1 MTVKKK
7 GPIRLDQITP
17 EEKMKYEVA
26 EELGLLDKVLA
37 EGCKSLSSKES
48 DGLEGAGDRT
58 QLPGSSKALW
68 KRGKS
73 NKSITNV
80 N

>member
-1 MTVKKK
+1 MTAKKK

-37 EGCKSLSSKES
+37 EGLEGSWQDAGVGSSKE
-48 DGLEGAGDRT
+48 
-58 QLPGSSKALW
+58 LW
-68 KRGKS
+68 KRSKS

>member
-1 MTVKKK
+1 MTAKKK

-26 EELGLLDKVLA
+26 EELDCLIKCWQRDGNLYHPRKP
-37 EGCKSLSSKES
+37 
-48 DGLEGAGDRT
+48 DGLEGSWQDAGV
-58 QLPGSSKALW
+58 GSSKALW
-68 KRGKS
+68 KRSKS

>member
-1 MTVKKK
+1 MTAKKK

-26 EELGLLDKVLA
+26 EELGLLDQVLA
-37 EGCKSLSSKES
+37 RDGNLYHPRKP
-48 DGLEGAGDRT
+48 DGLEGSWQDAGV
-58 QLPGSSKALW
+58 GSSKALW
-68 KRGKS
+68 KRRKS